1 MSTRLRKFIG
11 MIFFLITLFLSIII
25 AVQVENIMPVNS
37 NIYLQMLVY
46 TVIGILCVVPAGGVI
61 WWMSKP
67 GK

>member
-1 MSTRLRKFIG
+1 MSIRLRKFVG

-37 NIYLQMLVY
+37 NIYLQMVIYTLVGVFC
-46 TVIGILCVVPAGGVI
+46 VIPAGAVI

-67 GK
+67 EK